1 MNLAQV
7 LNHPFGIQKQRK
19 DENGEDWF
27 WIPKFK
33 EPPKQCK
40 VYTPTLKEAWI
51 TVRFIPSKKL
61 PSAAIGNLVDIREKL
76 MAKLTDIPQPASMVS
91 KEACVT
97 LEQSLNALRRMA
109 EEGVIGRT
117 KLLKKWLYFKKEEA

>member
-19 DENGEDWF
+19 DENGDGWF

-33 EPPKQCK
+33 QPPKQCK

-76 MAKLTDIPQPASMVS
+76 MAKLTGIPQPASMVS

-97 LEQSLNALRRMA
+97 MEQSLNALRRMA
-109 EEGVIGRT
+109 GEGNYRQDKAI
-117 KLLKKWLYFKKEEA
+117 E